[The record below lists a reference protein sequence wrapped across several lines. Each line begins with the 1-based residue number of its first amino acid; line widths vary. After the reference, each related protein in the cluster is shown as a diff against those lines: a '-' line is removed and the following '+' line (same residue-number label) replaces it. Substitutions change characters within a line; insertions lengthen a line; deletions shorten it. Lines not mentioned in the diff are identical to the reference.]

1 MHYSV
6 LLEES
11 ISNLNIKEDGI
22 YVDATLGF
30 AGHSSEILKRI
41 QKGYLFAFD
50 QDIDACQ
57 TSNLKLSK
65 VGNNFKIINDNFVN
79 IKKRLEENNIHYVDG
94 ILYDL
99 GVSSPQLDIASR
111 GFSYHNEA
119 RLDMRMNQN
128 SSLSAYEV
136 VNNYSEKELTDI
148 FYKYGEEKYAK
159 KIASNIVKYRENKE
173 IVTTLELVDIIK
185 SSIPFKAMRESH
197 PARKVFQAIRI
208 EVNDEL
214 NVLKTSLEDAI
225 KLLNI
230 NGRICVIT
238 FHSLEDRIVKEIF
251 NKYTKVNQELNNLP
265 FIPEEYLPNYKLI
278 NTKVITPSNK
288 ELTENNRSR
297 SAKLRVI
304 ERIKWYIMTKT
315 KIKYFSKLERFLL
328 RFYIFLVIV
337 LVIGIIFGQTTL
349 SKVNFEVEKLKE
361 QVNKKENNNQ
371 SLTMI
376 INEMVSLE
384 NVFNV
389 ASNMGLAY
397 NNDNIKTI
405 KD

>member
-119 RLDMRMNQN
+119 RLDTV
-128 SSLSAYEV
+128 SYTHLTLPTI
-136 VNNYSEKELTDI
+136 YS
-148 FYKYGEEKYAK
+148 
-159 KIASNIVKYRENKE
+159 V
-173 IVTTLELVDIIK
+173 
-185 SSIPFKAMRESH
+185 
-197 PARKVFQAIRI
+197 
-208 EVNDEL
+208 
-214 NVLKTSLEDAI
+214 
-225 KLLNI
+225 
-230 NGRICVIT
+230 
-238 FHSLEDRIVKEIF
+238 
-251 NKYTKVNQELNNLP
+251 
-265 FIPEEYLPNYKLI
+265 
-278 NTKVITPSNK
+278 
-288 ELTENNRSR
+288 
-297 SAKLRVI
+297 
-304 ERIKWYIMTKT
+304 
-315 KIKYFSKLERFLL
+315 
-328 RFYIFLVIV
+328 
-337 LVIGIIFGQTTL
+337 
-349 SKVNFEVEKLKE
+349 
-361 QVNKKENNNQ
+361 
-371 SLTMI
+371 
-376 INEMVSLE
+376 
-384 NVFNV
+384 
-389 ASNMGLAY
+389 
-397 NNDNIKTI
+397 
-405 KD
+405 

>member
-57 TSNLKLSK
+57 ASNLKLSK

>member
-57 TSNLKLSK
+57 ASNLKLSK

-79 IKKRLEENNIHYVDG
+79 IKKRLEEDNIYHVDG

-111 GFSYHNEA
+111 GFSYHNDA

-136 VNNYSEKELTDI
+136 VNNYSEKALTDI

-185 SSIPFKAMRESH
+185 TSVPFKAMRESH

-214 NVLKTSLEDAI
+214 NVLKASLEDAI

-251 NKYTKVNQELNNLP
+251 NKDTKVNQELNNLP

-278 NTKVITPSNK
+278 NTKVIIPSNK

-304 ERIKWYIMTKT
+304 ERVK
-315 KIKYFSKLERFLL
+315 
-328 RFYIFLVIV
+328 
-337 LVIGIIFGQTTL
+337 
-349 SKVNFEVEKLKE
+349 
-361 QVNKKENNNQ
+361 
-371 SLTMI
+371 
-376 INEMVSLE
+376 
-384 NVFNV
+384 
-389 ASNMGLAY
+389 
-397 NNDNIKTI
+397 
-405 KD
+405 

>member
-6 LLEES
+6 LLAES

-57 TSNLKLSK
+57 ASNLKLSK

-79 IKKRLEENNIHYVDG
+79 IKKRLEENNIYHVDG

-111 GFSYHNEA
+111 GFSYHNDA

-136 VNNYSEKELTDI
+136 VNNYSEKALTDI

-185 SSIPFKAMRESH
+185 TSVPFKAMRESH

-214 NVLKTSLEDAI
+214 NVLKASLEDAI

-251 NKYTKVNQELNNLP
+251 YKYTKVNQELNNLP

-278 NTKVITPSNK
+278 NTKVIIPSNK

-304 ERIKWYIMTKT
+304 ERVK
-315 KIKYFSKLERFLL
+315 
-328 RFYIFLVIV
+328 
-337 LVIGIIFGQTTL
+337 
-349 SKVNFEVEKLKE
+349 
-361 QVNKKENNNQ
+361 
-371 SLTMI
+371 
-376 INEMVSLE
+376 
-384 NVFNV
+384 
-389 ASNMGLAY
+389 
-397 NNDNIKTI
+397 
-405 KD
+405 

>member
-57 TSNLKLSK
+57 ASNLKLSK

-79 IKKRLEENNIHYVDG
+79 IKKRLEENDIYHVDG

-111 GFSYHNEA
+111 GFSYHNDA

-136 VNNYSEKELTDI
+136 VNNYSEKALTDI

-185 SSIPFKAMRESH
+185 TSVPFKAMRESH

-214 NVLKTSLEDAI
+214 NVLKVSLEDAI

-278 NTKVITPSNK
+278 NTKVIIPSNK

-304 ERIKWYIMTKT
+304 ERVK
-315 KIKYFSKLERFLL
+315 
-328 RFYIFLVIV
+328 
-337 LVIGIIFGQTTL
+337 
-349 SKVNFEVEKLKE
+349 
-361 QVNKKENNNQ
+361 
-371 SLTMI
+371 
-376 INEMVSLE
+376 
-384 NVFNV
+384 
-389 ASNMGLAY
+389 
-397 NNDNIKTI
+397 
-405 KD
+405 

>member
-57 TSNLKLSK
+57 ASNLKLSK

-79 IKKRLEENNIHYVDG
+79 IKKRLEENDIYHVDG

-111 GFSYHNEA
+111 GFSYHNDA

-136 VNNYSEKELTDI
+136 VNNYSEKALTDI

-185 SSIPFKAMRESH
+185 TSVPFKAMRESH

-214 NVLKTSLEDAI
+214 NVLKASLEDAI

-278 NTKVITPSNK
+278 NTKVIIPSNK

-304 ERIKWYIMTKT
+304 ERVK
-315 KIKYFSKLERFLL
+315 
-328 RFYIFLVIV
+328 
-337 LVIGIIFGQTTL
+337 
-349 SKVNFEVEKLKE
+349 
-361 QVNKKENNNQ
+361 
-371 SLTMI
+371 
-376 INEMVSLE
+376 
-384 NVFNV
+384 
-389 ASNMGLAY
+389 
-397 NNDNIKTI
+397 
-405 KD
+405 

>member
-197 PARKVFQAIRI
+197 PARKIFQAIRI

>member
-30 AGHSSEILKRI
+30 AGHSSELLKRI

-57 TSNLKLSK
+57 ASNLKLSK

-79 IKKRLEENNIHYVDG
+79 IKKRLEENNIYHVDG

-111 GFSYHNEA
+111 GFSYHNDA

-214 NVLKTSLEDAI
+214 NVFRKALTKALDLLKV
-225 KLLNI
+225 

-238 FHSLEDRIVKEIF
+238 FHSLEDKICKDIF
-251 NKYTKVNQELNNLP
+251 NEVTKNIDGYKDMP
-265 FIPEEYLPNYKLI
+265 IIP
-278 NTKVITPSNK
+278 K
-288 ELTENNRSR
+288 ELEPKFKKIKTIEPSKEELDENNRSR

-304 ERIKWYIMTKT
+304 E
-315 KIKYFSKLERFLL
+315 KIGE
-328 RFYIFLVIV
+328 
-337 LVIGIIFGQTTL
+337 
-349 SKVNFEVEKLKE
+349 
-361 QVNKKENNNQ
+361 
-371 SLTMI
+371 
-376 INEMVSLE
+376 
-384 NVFNV
+384 
-389 ASNMGLAY
+389 
-397 NNDNIKTI
+397 
-405 KD
+405 

>member
-57 TSNLKLSK
+57 ASNLKLSK

-79 IKKRLEENNIHYVDG
+79 IKKRLEENNIYHVDG

-111 GFSYHNEA
+111 GFSYHNDA

-136 VNNYSEKELTDI
+136 VNNYSEKALTDI

-185 SSIPFKAMRESH
+185 TSVPFKAMRESH

-214 NVLKTSLEDAI
+214 NVLKASLEDAI

-265 FIPEEYLPNYKLI
+265 FIPEVYLPNYKLI
-278 NTKVITPSNK
+278 NTKVIIPSNK

-304 ERIKWYIMTKT
+304 ERVK
-315 KIKYFSKLERFLL
+315 
-328 RFYIFLVIV
+328 
-337 LVIGIIFGQTTL
+337 
-349 SKVNFEVEKLKE
+349 
-361 QVNKKENNNQ
+361 
-371 SLTMI
+371 
-376 INEMVSLE
+376 
-384 NVFNV
+384 
-389 ASNMGLAY
+389 
-397 NNDNIKTI
+397 
-405 KD
+405 

>member
-57 TSNLKLSK
+57 ASNLKLSK

-79 IKKRLEENNIHYVDG
+79 IKKRLEENDIYHVDG

-111 GFSYHNEA
+111 GFSYHNDA

-136 VNNYSEKELTDI
+136 VNNYSEKALTDI

-214 NVLKTSLEDAI
+214 NVLKASLEDAI

-278 NTKVITPSNK
+278 NTKVIIPSNK

-304 ERIKWYIMTKT
+304 ERVK
-315 KIKYFSKLERFLL
+315 
-328 RFYIFLVIV
+328 
-337 LVIGIIFGQTTL
+337 
-349 SKVNFEVEKLKE
+349 
-361 QVNKKENNNQ
+361 
-371 SLTMI
+371 
-376 INEMVSLE
+376 
-384 NVFNV
+384 
-389 ASNMGLAY
+389 
-397 NNDNIKTI
+397 
-405 KD
+405 

>member
-136 VNNYSEKELTDI
+136 VNNYSEKELIDI

>member
-57 TSNLKLSK
+57 ASNLKLSK

-99 GVSSPQLDIASR
+99 GVSSLQLDIASR

-136 VNNYSEKELTDI
+136 VNNYSEKALTDI

-185 SSIPFKAMRESH
+185 TSVPFKAMRESH

-214 NVLKTSLEDAI
+214 NVLKASLEDAI

-278 NTKVITPSNK
+278 NTKVIIPSNK

-304 ERIKWYIMTKT
+304 ERVK
-315 KIKYFSKLERFLL
+315 
-328 RFYIFLVIV
+328 
-337 LVIGIIFGQTTL
+337 
-349 SKVNFEVEKLKE
+349 
-361 QVNKKENNNQ
+361 
-371 SLTMI
+371 
-376 INEMVSLE
+376 
-384 NVFNV
+384 
-389 ASNMGLAY
+389 
-397 NNDNIKTI
+397 
-405 KD
+405 

>member
-214 NVLKTSLEDAI
+214 NVLK
-225 KLLNI
+225 
-230 NGRICVIT
+230 
-238 FHSLEDRIVKEIF
+238 VK
-251 NKYTKVNQELNNLP
+251 
-265 FIPEEYLPNYKLI
+265 YK
-278 NTKVITPSNK
+278 
-288 ELTENNRSR
+288 
-297 SAKLRVI
+297 
-304 ERIKWYIMTKT
+304 
-315 KIKYFSKLERFLL
+315 
-328 RFYIFLVIV
+328 
-337 LVIGIIFGQTTL
+337 
-349 SKVNFEVEKLKE
+349 
-361 QVNKKENNNQ
+361 
-371 SLTMI
+371 
-376 INEMVSLE
+376 
-384 NVFNV
+384 
-389 ASNMGLAY
+389 
-397 NNDNIKTI
+397 
-405 KD
+405 

>member
-50 QDIDACQ
+50 QDIDACRA
-57 TSNLKLSK
+57 SNLKLSK

-79 IKKRLEENNIHYVDG
+79 IKKRLEENNIYHVDG

-111 GFSYHNEA
+111 GFSYHNDA

-136 VNNYSEKELTDI
+136 VNNYSEKALTDI

-185 SSIPFKAMRESH
+185 TSVPFKAMRESH

-214 NVLKTSLEDAI
+214 NVLKASLEDAI

-251 NKYTKVNQELNNLP
+251 KKYTKVNQELNNLP

-278 NTKVITPSNK
+278 NTKVIIPSNK

-304 ERIKWYIMTKT
+304 ERVKWYIMTKT
-315 KIKYFSKLERFLL
+315 KRKYFSKLERFLL

-337 LVIGIIFGQTTL
+337 LVVGIIFGQTTL

-371 SLTMI
+371 SLNMI

>member
-57 TSNLKLSK
+57 ASNLKLSK

-79 IKKRLEENNIHYVDG
+79 IKKRLEENNIYHVDG

-111 GFSYHNEA
+111 GFSYHNDA

-136 VNNYSEKELTDI
+136 VNNYSEKALTDI

-185 SSIPFKAMRESH
+185 TSVPFKAMRESH

-214 NVLKTSLEDAI
+214 NVLKASLEDAI

-278 NTKVITPSNK
+278 NTKVIIPSNK

-304 ERIKWYIMTKT
+304 ERVKWYIMTKT
-315 KIKYFSKLERFLL
+315 KRKYFSKLERFLL

-337 LVIGIIFGQTTL
+337 LVVGIIFGQTTL

-371 SLTMI
+371 SLNMI

>member
-57 TSNLKLSK
+57 ASNLKLSK

-159 KIASNIVKYRENKE
+159 RIASNIVKYRENKK

>member
-315 KIKYFSKLERFLL
+315 KIKYFSKLEIFLL

>member
-50 QDIDACQ
+50 QDIDACRA
-57 TSNLKLSK
+57 SNLKLSK

-79 IKKRLEENNIHYVDG
+79 IKKRLEENNIYHVDG

-111 GFSYHNEA
+111 GFSYHNDA

-136 VNNYSEKELTDI
+136 VNNYSEKALTDI

-185 SSIPFKAMRESH
+185 TSVPFKAMRESH

-214 NVLKTSLEDAI
+214 NVLKASLEDAI

-251 NKYTKVNQELNNLP
+251 KKYTKVNQELNNLP

-278 NTKVITPSNK
+278 NTKVIIPSNK

-304 ERIKWYIMTKT
+304 ERVK
-315 KIKYFSKLERFLL
+315 
-328 RFYIFLVIV
+328 
-337 LVIGIIFGQTTL
+337 
-349 SKVNFEVEKLKE
+349 
-361 QVNKKENNNQ
+361 
-371 SLTMI
+371 
-376 INEMVSLE
+376 
-384 NVFNV
+384 
-389 ASNMGLAY
+389 
-397 NNDNIKTI
+397 
-405 KD
+405 

>member
-57 TSNLKLSK
+57 ASNLKLSK

-304 ERIKWYIMTKT
+304 ERVKWYIMTKT

>member
-214 NVLKTSLEDAI
+214 NVLKKSLEDAI

-278 NTKVITPSNK
+278 NTKVITPSDK

>member
-57 TSNLKLSK
+57 ASNLKLSK

-304 ERIKWYIMTKT
+304 ERVKWYIMTKT
-315 KIKYFSKLERFLL
+315 KRKYFSKLERFLL

>member
-159 KIASNIVKYRENKE
+159 KIASNIVKYRENKK

>member
-11 ISNLNIKEDGI
+11 IRNLNIKEDGI

-57 TSNLKLSK
+57 ASNLKLSK

-79 IKKRLEENNIHYVDG
+79 IKKRLEENNIYHVDG

-111 GFSYHNEA
+111 GFSYHNDA

-136 VNNYSEKELTDI
+136 VNNYSEKALTDI

-185 SSIPFKAMRESH
+185 TSVPFKAMRESH

-214 NVLKTSLEDAI
+214 NVLKASLEDAI

-278 NTKVITPSNK
+278 NTKVIIPSNK

-304 ERIKWYIMTKT
+304 ERVK
-315 KIKYFSKLERFLL
+315 
-328 RFYIFLVIV
+328 
-337 LVIGIIFGQTTL
+337 
-349 SKVNFEVEKLKE
+349 
-361 QVNKKENNNQ
+361 
-371 SLTMI
+371 
-376 INEMVSLE
+376 
-384 NVFNV
+384 
-389 ASNMGLAY
+389 
-397 NNDNIKTI
+397 
-405 KD
+405 

>member
-50 QDIDACQ
+50 QDIDACRA
-57 TSNLKLSK
+57 SNLKLSK

-136 VNNYSEKELTDI
+136 VNNYSEKALTDI

-278 NTKVITPSNK
+278 NTKVIIPSNK

-304 ERIKWYIMTKT
+304 ERVK
-315 KIKYFSKLERFLL
+315 
-328 RFYIFLVIV
+328 
-337 LVIGIIFGQTTL
+337 
-349 SKVNFEVEKLKE
+349 
-361 QVNKKENNNQ
+361 
-371 SLTMI
+371 
-376 INEMVSLE
+376 
-384 NVFNV
+384 
-389 ASNMGLAY
+389 
-397 NNDNIKTI
+397 
-405 KD
+405 

>member
-57 TSNLKLSK
+57 ASNLKLSK

-111 GFSYHNEA
+111 GFSYHNDA

-136 VNNYSEKELTDI
+136 VNNYSEKALTDI

-185 SSIPFKAMRESH
+185 TSVPFKAMRESH

-214 NVLKTSLEDAI
+214 NVLKASLEDAI

-278 NTKVITPSNK
+278 NTKVIIPSNK

-304 ERIKWYIMTKT
+304 ERVK
-315 KIKYFSKLERFLL
+315 
-328 RFYIFLVIV
+328 
-337 LVIGIIFGQTTL
+337 
-349 SKVNFEVEKLKE
+349 
-361 QVNKKENNNQ
+361 
-371 SLTMI
+371 
-376 INEMVSLE
+376 
-384 NVFNV
+384 
-389 ASNMGLAY
+389 
-397 NNDNIKTI
+397 
-405 KD
+405 

>member
-57 TSNLKLSK
+57 ASNLKLSK

-79 IKKRLEENNIHYVDG
+79 IKKRLEENNIYHVDG

-111 GFSYHNEA
+111 GFSYHNDA

-136 VNNYSEKELTDI
+136 VNNYSEKALTDI

-185 SSIPFKAMRESH
+185 TSVPFKAMRESH

-214 NVLKTSLEDAI
+214 NVLKASLEDAI

-251 NKYTKVNQELNNLP
+251 KKYTKVNQELNNLP

-278 NTKVITPSNK
+278 NTKVIIPSNK

-304 ERIKWYIMTKT
+304 ERIK
-315 KIKYFSKLERFLL
+315 
-328 RFYIFLVIV
+328 
-337 LVIGIIFGQTTL
+337 
-349 SKVNFEVEKLKE
+349 
-361 QVNKKENNNQ
+361 
-371 SLTMI
+371 
-376 INEMVSLE
+376 
-384 NVFNV
+384 
-389 ASNMGLAY
+389 
-397 NNDNIKTI
+397 
-405 KD
+405 

>member
-315 KIKYFSKLERFLL
+315 KRKYFSKLERFLL

>member
-57 TSNLKLSK
+57 ASNLKLSK

-79 IKKRLEENNIHYVDG
+79 IKKRLEENNIYHVDG

-111 GFSYHNEA
+111 GFSYHNDA

-136 VNNYSEKELTDI
+136 VNNYSEKALTDI

-185 SSIPFKAMRESH
+185 TSVPFKAMRESH

-278 NTKVITPSNK
+278 NTKVITPCNK

-304 ERIKWYIMTKT
+304 ERVK
-315 KIKYFSKLERFLL
+315 
-328 RFYIFLVIV
+328 
-337 LVIGIIFGQTTL
+337 
-349 SKVNFEVEKLKE
+349 
-361 QVNKKENNNQ
+361 
-371 SLTMI
+371 
-376 INEMVSLE
+376 
-384 NVFNV
+384 
-389 ASNMGLAY
+389 
-397 NNDNIKTI
+397 
-405 KD
+405 

>member
-57 TSNLKLSK
+57 ASNLKLSK

-79 IKKRLEENNIHYVDG
+79 IKKRLEENNIYHVDG

-136 VNNYSEKELTDI
+136 VNNYSEKAVTDI

-185 SSIPFKAMRESH
+185 TSVPFKAMRESH

-214 NVLKTSLEDAI
+214 NVLKASLEDAI

-278 NTKVITPSNK
+278 NTKVIIPSNK

-304 ERIKWYIMTKT
+304 ERVK
-315 KIKYFSKLERFLL
+315 
-328 RFYIFLVIV
+328 
-337 LVIGIIFGQTTL
+337 
-349 SKVNFEVEKLKE
+349 
-361 QVNKKENNNQ
+361 
-371 SLTMI
+371 
-376 INEMVSLE
+376 
-384 NVFNV
+384 
-389 ASNMGLAY
+389 
-397 NNDNIKTI
+397 
-405 KD
+405 

>member
-57 TSNLKLSK
+57 ASNLKLSK

-214 NVLKTSLEDAI
+214 NVLKKSLEDAI

-278 NTKVITPSNK
+278 NTKVITPSDK

>member
-57 TSNLKLSK
+57 ASNLKLSK

-79 IKKRLEENNIHYVDG
+79 IKKRLEENNIYHVDG

-111 GFSYHNEA
+111 GFSYHNDA

-136 VNNYSEKELTDI
+136 VNNYSEKALTDI

-214 NVLKTSLEDAI
+214 NVLKASLEDAI

-278 NTKVITPSNK
+278 NTKVIIPSNK

-304 ERIKWYIMTKT
+304 ERVK
-315 KIKYFSKLERFLL
+315 
-328 RFYIFLVIV
+328 
-337 LVIGIIFGQTTL
+337 
-349 SKVNFEVEKLKE
+349 
-361 QVNKKENNNQ
+361 
-371 SLTMI
+371 
-376 INEMVSLE
+376 
-384 NVFNV
+384 
-389 ASNMGLAY
+389 
-397 NNDNIKTI
+397 
-405 KD
+405 